1 MTRPACIRCSQIGIP
16 CHYPPPSVPP
26 RVSGPQDVQALLD
39 LPTPSSSAPAASSAT
54 TAPGQGPLAGGLS
67 PARPDSMIPDGVADN
82 LSWAMEPDSMRVALS
97 ESGPQ
102 QIPSSSQQPN
112 TTLDP
117 FSALSSAASWNPFTP
132 NMDLLPRSLGEN
144 SLSPPRSLPLLQW
157 NNDFTS
163 LIDSVNTGMALSG
176 GTLSDPA
183 DPLSSSLRPL
193 SEISNPLGSLET
205 PAPASSAG
213 ETLITPRGYPP
224 SSSVSMDGIRRDNA
238 TRVDASNS
246 LHTSVASSSSDPPKL
261 IFAHGFTP
269 KLGPLTERES
279 ANLYQELFAV
289 LRGYPG
295 LILERDFWSPFVHHQ
310 FYRCSLG
317 GMAEPLGVALA
328 CVSAYASA
336 ISVESSYAF
345 VDCMINQEREKLV
358 RNFRAHI
365 DMPETCL
372 AALHAVCIYQV
383 IGLFG
388 DNFAPAAIVRT
399 PSSEETEHRRRREAE
414 RAAELHSSFLL
425 KVGPVVLRI
434 PPRFFFFS
442 VSANLQ
448 KDDSPPVQH
457 AARSTP
463 GRISR

>member
-1 MTRPACIRCSQIGIP
+1 
-16 CHYPPPSVPP
+16 
-26 RVSGPQDVQALLD
+26 
-39 LPTPSSSAPAASSAT
+39 
-54 TAPGQGPLAGGLS
+54 
-67 PARPDSMIPDGVADN
+67 
-82 LSWAMEPDSMRVALS
+82 MRVALS

-176 GTLSDPA
+176 GTFSDPA

-213 ETLITPRGYPP
+213 ETLITPRAYPP

-246 LHTSVASSSSDPPKL
+246 LHTSVASSSSDPPRL
-261 IFAHGFTP
+261 IFAHSFTP

-434 PPRFFFFS
+434 PPRFFS
-442 VSANLQ
+442 VSANL
-448 KDDSPPVQH
+448 
-457 AARSTP
+457 
-463 GRISR
+463 